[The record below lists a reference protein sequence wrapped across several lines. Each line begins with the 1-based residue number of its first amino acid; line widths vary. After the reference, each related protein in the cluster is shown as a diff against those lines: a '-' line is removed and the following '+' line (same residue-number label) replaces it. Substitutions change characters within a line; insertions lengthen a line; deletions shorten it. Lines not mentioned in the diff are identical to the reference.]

1 MEMDLIKVKQK
12 VEALEEHLSK
22 RAFMDAK
29 VWSELKKTLPSRH
42 HPTALVEFVDVSLWV
57 PDPEEG
63 RWLAWQLQILL
74 NENENLLSDNKTL
87 LNENRYF
94 RSERYKER
102 QEIRRLSR
110 REQKLRR
117 QLRVIQHSK
126 TWRLARK
133 LGHLRAQVLRKPR
146 R

>member
-1 MEMDLIKVKQK
+1 MEMDLIKVKKK

-22 RAFMDAK
+22 RAFMDDK
-29 VWSELKKTLPSRH
+29 VWNALKKALPSRH
-42 HPTALVEFVDVSLWV
+42 HPTALGEFVDVSLWV

-74 NENENLLSDNKTL
+74 K
-87 LNENRYF
+87 ENRYF
-94 RSERYKER
+94 RSEQHKER
-102 QEIRRLSR
+102 QEIRRLRR

-126 TWRLARK
+126 TWRLVRK
-133 LGHLRAQVLRKPR
+133 LGHLRAQVPRKPR
-146 R
+146 S